1 MDYMVE
7 GISEKDSKMNLAVTR
22 LLEQEGIQRDGNLDY
37 TCVILD
43 DIGNPVATGSCFGNT
58 LRCMAVDHRYQG
70 RGLLNL
76 LIRHLTEYQISRG
89 NTHLFIY
96 TKMREARFFQD
107 LGFYEIA
114 NVDGMIT
121 FLENR
126 KNGFPNYLNSLKR
139 ESHDVESLGKQVG
152 AVVMNANPFTMGHLF
167 LVEEA
172 AKKCEILLV
181 FVVSEDCSMFPF
193 SVRQDLVKKGTAH
206 LKNVICHASGPYII
220 SQGTFPSYFLKEEAV
235 VCEAH
240 AKLDIAIFEIIAR
253 ELGITNRF
261 VGEEKK
267 SMVTSM
273 YNRVML
279 EQLNKVG
286 IKAEEIPRKKI
297 NGEVISAS
305 KVRQWIHD
313 GQLESV
319 CPFVPKTTWEYL
331 YSEEARPVLEA
342 IQKAQ
347 DVIHY

>member
-1 MDYMVE
+1 
-7 GISEKDSKMNLAVTR
+7 
-22 LLEQEGIQRDGNLDY
+22 
-37 TCVILD
+37 
-43 DIGNPVATGSCFGNT
+43 
-58 LRCMAVDHRYQG
+58 
-70 RGLLNL
+70 
-76 LIRHLTEYQISRG
+76 
-89 NTHLFIY
+89 
-96 TKMREARFFQD
+96 
-107 LGFYEIA
+107 
-114 NVDGMIT
+114 
-121 FLENR
+121 
-126 KNGFPNYLNSLKR
+126 
-139 ESHDVESLGKQVG
+139 
-152 AVVMNANPFTMGHLF
+152 
-167 LVEEA
+167 
-172 AKKCEILLV
+172 
-181 FVVSEDCSMFPF
+181 MFPIF
-193 SVRQDLVKKGTAH
+193 LSEQDLVKKGTAH

-297 NGEVISAS
+297 NEEVISAS